1 MMKNIGKG
9 LVLALFIVM
18 NVTAQEAKWRFVKEA
33 HGIKVYYRDIPKHNL
48 NEVKIQTTFNTN
60 LSTIVEAL
68 RDVETYP
75 NWVYKAS
82 SSKIIKRFGD
92 NEMIYYNKL
101 DFPWPLSDRD
111 IAIHTK
117 IVQDQNSK
125 EVTSISFAV
134 PNSIPKNQDLVR
146 ILEFNSMWV
155 FKPIN
160 GKVQAEYTFKS
171 NPGGNIP
178 AWMVN
183 MSLDEGP
190 IKTIQNFKKILVSK
204 KYLIRN
210 DLTINN

>member
-1 MMKNIGKG
+1 MLKKEIATAAF
-9 LVLALFIVM
+9 LLFLSFKIYS
-18 NVTAQEAKWRFVKEA
+18 QEPNWRFVKEA
-33 HGIKVYYRDIPKHNL
+33 QGIKVYYREIPQNNL
-48 NEVKIQTTFNTN
+48 NEVKIQTTFNAN

-68 RDVETYP
+68 KDVEAYP
-75 NWVYKAS
+75 SWVYKAN
-82 SSKIIKRFGD
+82 SSKTLKIYGP
-92 NEMIYYNKL
+92 NELIYYNKL

-134 PNSIPKNQDLVR
+134 PNSIPKIQDLVR
-146 ILEFNSMWV
+146 ISEFNSMWV

>member
-92 NEMIYYNKL
+92 NEMIYYNRL

-111 IAIHTK
+111 IAIRTK
-117 IVQDQNSK
+117 IVQNSYSK
-125 EVTSISFAV
+125 EVVSVSYAEPLAV
-134 PNSIPKNQDLVR
+134 KRKGDLVR
-146 ILEFNSMWV
+146 IEEFNSMWTFRPV
-155 FKPIN
+155 D
-160 GKVQAEYTFKS
+160 GHVEGEYVFKS
-171 NPGGNIP
+171 NPGGLIP
-178 AWMVN
+178 EWMVN
-183 MSLDEGP
+183 LGLEEGP
-190 IKTIQNFKKILVSK
+190 IKTILNFKKILIEG
-204 KYLIRN
+204 KYS
-210 DLTINN
+210 NNNHLAILN